1 MGFMLQL
8 DLPSDLAID
17 GAVIVQS
24 VQYRK
29 KYSTSADYTTVECKV
44 VVGDSSKTE
53 VFNYK
58 SDSSITGLT
67 DDGSAQTSYDATGS
81 DYKLTEDD
89 ASSTGAEF
97 YRAREGDEES
107 YKTEQYGEYTG
118 NKKQSCL
125 VTLEFPKTNFDEEWF
140 GSYDIELTARIYESE
155 WADTFVEV
163 ERTKTETDFQP
174 PVYSDPE
181 LVEEI
186 EKQENIVAQ
195 NFMYEEHTF
204 DMSEF
209 ISGSTEQGTQTIIG
223 TLFVSPDETAD
234 QKVEI

>member
-24 VQYRK
+24 VQYKK

-67 DDGSAQTSYDATGS
+67 DDETAQTSYDATGS
-81 DYKLTEDD
+81 EYKLTEDD

-107 YKTEQYGEYTG
+107 Y
-118 NKKQSCL
+118 
-125 VTLEFPKTNFDEEWF
+125 
-140 GSYDIELTARIYESE
+140 
-155 WADTFVEV
+155 
-163 ERTKTETDFQP
+163 
-174 PVYSDPE
+174 
-181 LVEEI
+181 
-186 EKQENIVAQ
+186 
-195 NFMYEEHTF
+195 
-204 DMSEF
+204 
-209 ISGSTEQGTQTIIG
+209 
-223 TLFVSPDETAD
+223 
-234 QKVEI
+234 